1 MASLRAL
8 VSEVVKAPQS
18 VEEQKQTS
26 TTRKELTADQHSSIS
41 ELQKIF
47 TSDSYEN
54 IKNFVLQFS
63 THYEI
68 DEAVRKLLDENMTIT
83 DSLSSWSQVT
93 NKYKKSKQVKSDRG
107 GKKGSYARR
116 QDDGARAQEYRKDKP
131 TREENYDRNTD
142 TSKRNQ
148 RGRNNPNYQRR
159 PKYKPA
165 AKDQPSTTFEQPT
178 EVISAAQ
185 VSKES
190 ELEAPVPET
199 QPAQPVAPE
208 QEVPTPEKKPE
219 PLSEFP
225 ARKSES
231 AHKYSVF
238 EETEAHSF
246 VDSHKVS
253 KGYGIFGSVLK
264 DVDDCGVQTE
274 EVTHKEIGIQAGV
287 MIGGIPCMIYPQ
299 RPEDFARLREMLFG
313 ISSS

>member
-8 VSEVVKAPQS
+8 VSEVPKAPQS

-26 TTRKELTADQHSSIS
+26 TARKELTADQHSSIS

-47 TSDSYEN
+47 TSDTYEN

-68 DEAVRKLLDENMTIT
+68 EEAVRKLLDENMTIT
-83 DSLSSWSQVT
+83 DSLSNWSEVT

-131 TREENYDRNTD
+131 VREDNYDRNTD
-142 TSKRNQ
+142 TSRRNQ

-159 PKYKPA
+159 PKYKPR
-165 AKDQPSTTFEQPT
+165 DQPSATFEQPS
-178 EVISAAQ
+178 EVFSAAQ

-190 ELEAPVPET
+190 EFEAPVPET
-199 QPAQPVAPE
+199 QPAQPVAQE
-208 QEVPTPEKKPE
+208 QEVPTTEKKPE

-238 EETEAHSF
+238 EENEANSF
-246 VDSHKVS
+246 VDSHKAS

-264 DVDDCGVQTE
+264 DVEDRGVQTE
-274 EVTHKEIGIQAGV
+274 EATRKEIGIQAGV

-299 RPEDFARLREMLFG
+299 RPEDFARLREMLFAT
-313 ISSS
+313 SSS

>member
-8 VSEVVKAPQS
+8 VSEVPKAPQS

-26 TTRKELTADQHSSIS
+26 TARKELTGDQHSSIS

-47 TSDSYEN
+47 TSDTYEN

-83 DSLSSWSQVT
+83 ESLSNWNEVT

-116 QDDGARAQEYRKDKP
+116 QEDGARAQEYRKERP
-131 TREENYDRNTD
+131 AREDNYERNTD

-159 PKYKPA
+159 PKYKPR
-165 AKDQPSTTFEQPT
+165 DQPSATFEQSS
-178 EVISAAQ
+178 EVISDAQ

-190 ELEAPVPET
+190 ELEALVPET
-199 QPAQPVAPE
+199 QPAEPVAPE

-219 PLSEFP
+219 PLPEFP

-238 EETEAHSF
+238 EESEAHSF

-264 DVDDCGVQTE
+264 DVEDSGVQTE
-274 EVTHKEIGIQAGV
+274 EVTQKDIGIQAGV

>member
-8 VSEVVKAPQS
+8 VSEVPKAPQS

-26 TTRKELTADQHSSIS
+26 TARKELTGDQHSSIS

-47 TSDSYEN
+47 TSDTYEN

-83 DSLSSWSQVT
+83 ESLSNWNEVT

-107 GKKGSYARR
+107 GKKGSYAKR
-116 QDDGARAQEYRKDKP
+116 QEDGARAQEYRKDRP
-131 TREENYDRNTD
+131 VREDNYERNTD

-159 PKYKPA
+159 PKYKPR
-165 AKDQPSTTFEQPT
+165 DQPSATFEQSS
-178 EVISAAQ
+178 EVISDAQ

-190 ELEAPVPET
+190 EIEALVPET
-199 QPAQPVAPE
+199 QPAEPVAPE
-208 QEVPTPEKKPE
+208 QEVRTPEKKPE
-219 PLSEFP
+219 PLPEFP

-264 DVDDCGVQTE
+264 DVEDSGVQTE
-274 EVTHKEIGIQAGV
+274 EVTHKDIGIQAGV

-299 RPEDFARLREMLFG
+299 KPEDFARLREMLFG